1 MADPTIYDYWQV
13 ITRRKGTFL
22 MVLVATVV
30 SAAVFTYLAPEVY
43 RSEAV
48 ITFRPPSSYAKIPGS
63 DFEESDPRMAVQVV
77 QTEIRLINSLEIARR
92 TAEKLGLLSDPGNS
106 AGAAKVSAHVRSLYK
121 AEKLPDSN
129 LIGISA
135 TGPDPESA
143 SVTAEAVIAAYREYN
158 LEQKSKQAKKKVE
171 DIAARRDEVEESL
184 RTLERQKQDFVKRN
198 PSAGLGAGLAAQL
211 SELEIR
217 RKQLLEK
224 YTPNHPDVLGLDQRM
239 DMLRGRLYDIPSQD
253 AGLVRISRDLRMQ
266 EELYTTLNKQY
277 EEAKLG
283 LSSVVSF
290 VGVVD
295 PPAASDFPIS
305 PNISLN
311 LVASAIVGFFL
322 ALAAVFGLENM
333 DISVSTIEEI
343 EQVLQLPV
351 LGVIPGIPTRRRM
364 DFWLTEVLRR
374 ERVSV
379 HSFRSMLLSDRHSSL
394 SAMEFYYTLRSNIL
408 KAIKHRRGASLVFCS
423 SGKAE
428 GKTLTAVNF
437 ALACVHS
444 GMRTLLVD
452 ADIRRPWMHTVLGI
466 RRSPGLSDILEGKA
480 DWREVV
486 HDSSALAPGASF
498 ADLHRFPGI
507 ENLSALSCGG
517 PHGDVTDL
525 MDSADWAKIN
535 DELREEFD
543 MVVFDAPPVLSFVD
557 SLAVGRHCD
566 GVVLVYMAGKIGRSA
581 LKRAKDLILAADANV
596 LGVVLNSVRRTEM
609 YSYYD
614 YY

>member
-1 MADPTIYDYWQV
+1 MADPTIYDYWRI
-13 ITRRKGTFL
+13 ITKRRGIFL
-22 MVLVATVV
+22 LIFLATVI
-30 SAAVFTYLAPEVY
+30 SAAVFTFLEPEVY

-48 ITFRPPSSYAKIPGS
+48 ITFRPPASYAKIPGS
-63 DFEESDPRMAVQVV
+63 DFDEADPRMAVQAV

-92 TAEKLGLLSDPGNS
+92 TAEKLGLLTDPGNS
-106 AGAAKVSAHVRSLYK
+106 AESAKVSAHIRTRYK
-121 AEKLPDSN
+121 ADKLPDSN

-135 TGPDPESA
+135 TGPDPGSA
-143 SVTAEAVIAAYREYN
+143 SVTVEAVIDAYQEYN

-171 DIAARRDEVEESL
+171 DIAVRRGEVEESL
-184 RTLERQKQDFVKRN
+184 RSLERQRQDFVKRN
-198 PSAGLGAGLAAQL
+198 PSAGLGAGLAGQL
-211 SELEIR
+211 ADLEIR

-239 DMLRGRLYDIPSQD
+239 KMLQEKLYDIPSQET
-253 AGLVRISRDLRMQ
+253 GLVRISRDLRMQ

-295 PPAASDFPIS
+295 PPAAGDSPIS
-305 PNISLN
+305 PRISLN
-311 LVASAIVGFFL
+311 LAASAIIGFFL
-322 ALAAVFGLENM
+322 ALAGVFALENM
-333 DISVSTIEEI
+333 DISISTIEEI

-351 LGVIPGIPTRRRM
+351 LGVIPGIPARRRI
-364 DFWLTEVLRR
+364 DNWLTEILRR

-379 HSFRSMLLSDRHSSL
+379 HAFRSMLLSDRNSSAA
-394 SAMEFYYTLRSNIL
+394 AMEFYYTLRSNIL
-408 KAIKHRRGASLVFCS
+408 KGVRHRRGASIVFCS

-428 GKTLTAVNF
+428 GKTLTAINF
-437 ALACVHS
+437 SLACVHS

-452 ADIRRPWMHTVLGI
+452 LDIRRPWMHSVMGI
-466 RRSPGLSDILEGKA
+466 SRSPGLSDILEGKA
-480 DWREVV
+480 DWREAV
-486 HDSSALAPGASF
+486 HGSSALAAGSAF
-498 ADLHRFPGI
+498 ADLQRFPGI

-525 MDSADWAKIN
+525 MDSADWQGIIEEFR
-535 DELREEFD
+535 DEFD
-543 MVVFDAPPVLSFVD
+543 MVIFDAPPVLSFVD

-566 GVVLVYMAGKIGRSA
+566 GVVLVYMAGKVGRSA
-581 LKRAKDLILAADANV
+581 LKRAKEQILAAGANV
-596 LGVVLNSVRRTEM
+596 LGVVLNSVRRTDM